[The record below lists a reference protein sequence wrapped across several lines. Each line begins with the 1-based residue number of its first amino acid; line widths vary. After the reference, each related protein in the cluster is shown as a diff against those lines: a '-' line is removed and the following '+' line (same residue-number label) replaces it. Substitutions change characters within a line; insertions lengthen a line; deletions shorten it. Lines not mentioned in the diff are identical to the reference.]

1 MIKTPGL
8 NNMLLEGIETL
19 LVLSHEKTMS
29 RVGSQLYISQSAVSK
44 RIALLE
50 KKLGKK
56 LIVPDGRHVRLTP
69 AAQELIASITPT
81 FQELQGRIYEHH
93 TLQDETILSLNC
105 SETLV
110 AGYLSTMIG
119 EYFKHDSAIRIST
132 HHTPRIIERVQSGKA
147 TIGFCAGHLPA
158 QHGLKVIF
166 LCKEPF
172 VLVSQQPLHGLPKQV
187 LTNDLSN
194 PANHYQL
201 DILSQLE
208 IKPLMEMDSYTASAQ
223 LALGGIAAALVPLSI
238 VNTLKIED
246 KYCFSFEQLKPLF
259 RPVYLCVRSNTY
271 RNERVKKLLVAI
283 ADAVPKEADFS

>member
-1 MIKTPGL
+1 
-8 NNMLLEGIETL
+8 MLLEGIETL

-56 LIVPDGRHVRLTP
+56 LIMPDGRHVRLTP
-69 AAQELIASITPT
+69 AAQDLIESIAPT
-81 FQELQGRIYEHH
+81 FQELQGRIYEQHA
-93 TLQDETILSLNC
+93 LQDETIITLNC

-110 AGYLSTMIG
+110 VGYLSTIMG
-119 EYFKHDSAIRIST
+119 EYFKHDPAIRIST
-132 HHTPRIIERVQSGKA
+132 HHTPRIIERIQSGKA

-158 QHGLKVIF
+158 HHGLKAIC
-166 LCKEPF
+166 LWKEPF
-172 VLVSQQPLHGLPKQV
+172 ILVSQQPLHELPKQV

-201 DILSQLE
+201 EILAQLQIE
-208 IKPLMEMDSYTASAQ
+208 PLMQMDSYTASAQ

-238 VNTLKIED
+238 VKALKIEAQ
-246 KYCFSFEQLKPLF
+246 YCFSFEELKPLF
-259 RPVYLCVRSNTY
+259 RPVNLCLRPNTY
-271 RNERVKKLLVAI
+271 RNERVKKLLEAI
-283 ADAVPKEADFS
+283 ANAVPTKA